1 MTSPMFKSRF
11 NTASIEPLVTMKIAP
26 KQEIKIPSHPILLNL
41 SPMIKKANTE
51 VIEGP
56 TLSIKEAFEAVVI
69 CKALKSMQLCKKI
82 PKKAIASNTIKS
94 CLLGIK
100 AFLPSVK
107 ARTIKIIEDA
117 IENER
122 EFTILCFDDLT
133 SQYNYGLGVFASDEW
148 KGFVLFHEGYGE
160 LPFEYK
166 EEMEDYIKWDC
177 VWSTAECEGW
187 REVEYKNKTY
197 LVKEW

>member
-117 IENER
+117 IEKRRPVINIGDIQSFKIR
-122 EFTILCFDDLT
+122 PH
-133 SQYNYGLGVFASDEW
+133 SGVNPQIIQAISS
-148 KGFVLFHEGYGE
+148 
-160 LPFEYK
+160 K
-166 EEMEDYIKWDC
+166 E
-177 VWSTAECEGW
+177 
-187 REVEYKNKTY
+187 
-197 LVKEW
+197 

>member
-1 MTSPMFKSRF
+1 MDESTLM
-11 NTASIEPLVTMKIAP
+11 
-26 KQEIKIPSHPILLNL
+26 ILSATYLF
-41 SPMIKKANTE
+41 SE
-51 VIEGP
+51 
-56 TLSIKEAFEAVVI
+56 
-69 CKALKSMQLCKKI
+69 
-82 PKKAIASNTIKS
+82 
-94 CLLGIK
+94 
-100 AFLPSVK
+100 
-107 ARTIKIIEDA
+107 IEDA

-133 SQYNYGLGVFASDEW
+133 SQYQGGLGVFASDEW

>member
-1 MTSPMFKSRF
+1 MFLEGRWRINSYLPYFYERNGEIMEITIRNITKDNMRDFSNDHTINLPMDEEKLRSMLGNDEWIIVDSPVGEEFTNITKLNEILSEMDE
-11 NTASIEPLVTMKIAP
+11 NTLM
-26 KQEIKIPSHPILLNL
+26 ILSTTYLF
-41 SPMIKKANTE
+41 SE
-51 VIEGP
+51 
-56 TLSIKEAFEAVVI
+56 
-69 CKALKSMQLCKKI
+69 
-82 PKKAIASNTIKS
+82 
-94 CLLGIK
+94 
-100 AFLPSVK
+100 
-107 ARTIKIIEDA
+107 IEDA

-133 SQYNYGLGVFASDEW
+133 SQYQGGLGVFASDEW